1 MAINRKT
8 GEYVTVS
15 TVGEMC
21 RAFVPQPLPPVPA
34 LELTMA
40 DYALLEEASQALGRL
55 DGISLMM
62 PDPDVLMYMYI
73 RKEAVLSSQIE
84 GTQSS
89 LSDLLLYE
97 HQQVPGVPLA
107 DVEEVSRYVAA
118 MNYGLQRLAEGF
130 PLSLRLLREIH
141 GVLLSQ
147 GRGSDKIPGTFRTL
161 QNWIGGTRPGTAA
174 FVPPPPE
181 RVVECL
187 GALEKFLN
195 DDPIATPA
203 LLKSAM
209 AHVQFE
215 SIHPFLDGNGR
226 LGRLLITLILCT
238 EKVLQKPLLYLSL
251 YFKQHRQEYYEQLDA
266 VRVAGDWEG
275 WVRFFLIGVR
285 QTCRQAVET
294 ARAVLELF
302 ERDTERI
309 HNLGRSA
316 GSILQV
322 FQSFKQRP
330 MLSATAAAGILGL
343 SEPTIRTAMTQ
354 LGKLNILREVTG
366 KERRRIF
373 VYDGYI
379 KLLNEEVVL

>member
-1 MAINRKT
+1 MSINRKT
-8 GEYVTVS
+8 GDYVTVS
-15 TVGEMC
+15 TVGEIC
-21 RAFVPQPLPPVPA
+21 RAFVPLPLPPVPN

-55 DGISLMM
+55 DGISLTM

-89 LSDLLLYE
+89 LADLLLYE
-97 HQQVPGVPLA
+97 HQQAPGVPLA
-107 DVEEVSRYVAA
+107 DVEEVSHYVAA

-141 GVLLSQ
+141 EVLLSQ
-147 GRGSDKIPGTFRTL
+147 GRGSDKTPGTFRVS
-161 QNWIGGTRPGTAA
+161 QNWIGGARPGTAA
-174 FVPPPPE
+174 FVPPPPD
-181 RVVECL
+181 RVMECL
-187 GALEKFLN
+187 GALEKFLH
-195 DDPIATPA
+195 DDPIAMPA
-203 LLKSAM
+203 LLKSAL

-215 SIHPFLDGNGR
+215 TIHPFLDGNGR

-251 YFKQHRQEYYEQLDA
+251 YFKQHRREYYERLDA

-275 WVRFFLIGVR
+275 WVRYFLTGVR
-285 QTCRQAVET
+285 ETCRQAVGT
-294 ARAVLELF
+294 ARAVLDLF

-309 HNLGRSA
+309 HALGRSA
-316 GSILQV
+316 GSIIQV
-322 FQSFKQRP
+322 FQLFKQRP
-330 MLSATAAAGILGL
+330 MLNATAAAGSLGL
-343 SEPTIRTAMTQ
+343 SEPTVRTAMAQ
-354 LGKLNILREVTG
+354 LGKMSIIRELTG
-366 KERRRIF
+366 KERRRVF

-379 KLLNEEVVL
+379 QLLNEEIVL